1 MLQDY
6 EITKPTFKST
16 KRTDKIMAIVE
27 FILVLFLI
35 QSALLLFTGKVEEE
49 ESFRFRILSHSNAPA
64 DQQLK
69 QAIQQEIEPLIHN
82 AISQSAT
89 KEEIVDNLEAIEDTI
104 IHIAKTIAGGQEVSL
119 ERKAALFPPKRSG
132 LFITPQAPYDAYIL
146 TIGSGRGDNWWC
158 SLFPRV
164 CFPDKPDQSVETVK
178 EAEEE
183 KVTFFVWEWIKSLFA

>member
-6 EITKPTFKST
+6 EINNYTFKST
-16 KRTDKIMAIVE
+16 RRTGKLMLIVE

-35 QSALLLFTGKVEEE
+35 QSALLVFTGKAEQE
-49 ESFRFRILSHSNAPA
+49 ESFRFRILANSNTPE

-69 QAIQQEIEPLIHN
+69 LTIQQEIEPLIHN
-82 AISQSAT
+82 AISQSASKT
-89 KEEIVDNLEAIEDTI
+89 EIVDNLEAIEESI
-104 IHIAKTIAGGQEVSL
+104 IHIAKTMSGGQEVTL

-164 CFPDKPDQSVETVK
+164 CFPDKEVETVK
-178 EAEEE
+178 EVEEE
-183 KVTFFVWEWIKSLFA
+183 KVTFFVWEWIKSWFS

>member
-6 EITKPTFKST
+6 EINNYTFKSNR
-16 KRTDKIMAIVE
+16 RTGKLVLIVE

-35 QSALLLFTGKVEEE
+35 QSALMLFTGKVEQE
-49 ESFRFRILSHSNAPA
+49 ESFRFRILAHSNTSD

-69 QAIQQEIEPLIHN
+69 LAIQQEIEPLINN
-82 AISQSAT
+82 AISQSAS
-89 KEEIVDNLEAIEDTI
+89 KAEIVDNLDAIEDII
-104 IHIAKTIAGGQEVSL
+104 IHIAKTIADGQEVTL

-164 CFPDKPDQSVETVK
+164 CFPDKEVETVK

-183 KVTFFVWEWIKSLFA
+183 KVTFFVWEWIKSWFA

>member
-6 EITKPTFKST
+6 EINNYTLQST
-16 KRTDKIMAIVE
+16 RRTGKLMLVLE
-27 FILVLFLI
+27 FILVLFVI
-35 QSALLLFTGKVEEE
+35 QSALMLFTGKVEQE
-49 ESFRFRILSHSNAPA
+49 ESFRFRILANSNTPN

-69 QAIQQEIEPLIHN
+69 LAIQQEIEPLIHK
-82 AISQSAT
+82 AISQSASKT
-89 KEEIVDNLEAIEDTI
+89 EIVDNLEAIEESI
-104 IHIAKTIAGGQEVSL
+104 IHIASRIAGGQEVTL

-164 CFPDKPDQSVETVK
+164 CFPDKEVETVK
-178 EAEEE
+178 EVEEE
-183 KVTFFVWEWIKSLFA
+183 KVTFFVWEWIKSWFA